1 MYVVYLNKKKMLTI
15 ITTVVIILLL
25 LSTWWILWRQI
36 NVPTTAEPYY
46 QGQDNK
52 KQIAFTFNVDWG
64 QDYLSDML
72 KTLDENDVKATFF
85 LTGRWAK
92 KCPDYAKKIVD
103 GGHEIGNHGLEHKS
117 PNQMNEQENRQD
129 IKTAEKYILDV
140 IGIKTELFAPAS
152 GERNTQV
159 LKAADGL
166 GYKTILWSIDTIDW
180 RKDKTPDQII
190 NKVISKA
197 HNGAIVLMHPT
208 EATTLALP
216 GLIKAL
222 KDKGYEIVPV
232 SKILP

>member
-1 MYVVYLNKKKMLTI
+1 MLTI
-15 ITTVVIILLL
+15 ITIVVLVLLL

-64 QDYLSDML
+64 EDYLSDIL
-72 KTLDENDVKATFF
+72 KTLGENNIKATFF

-92 KCPDYAKKIVD
+92 KCPDHAKKIVY

-117 PNQMNEQENRQD
+117 PNQMNEQENRHD
-129 IKTAEKYILDV
+129 IKLAEKYIMEV
-140 IGIKTELFAPAS
+140 SGTKTELFAPAS
-152 GERNTQV
+152 GERKDQV
-159 LKAADGL
+159 LEAADSL

-208 EATTLALP
+208 EATALALP
-216 GLIKAL
+216 SLIKDL
-222 KDKGYEIVPV
+222 KDRGYKIVPV
-232 SKILP
+232 SKILPLN